1 MTDQKL
7 ERVCEAFKA
16 AFDTD
21 PAIVTEGSV
30 PSDIQ
35 GWDSLGH
42 VKLVTEL
49 EKVFSTTFEVD
60 EVMEMEDVAAIL
72 KLLSTKG
79 L

>member
-1 MTDQKL
+1 MSDQTL
-7 ERVCEAFKA
+7 DRVREAFRA

-21 PAIVTEGSV
+21 PTIVTEASV
-30 PSDIQ
+30 PNDIQ

-42 VKLVTEL
+42 VKLVAEL

>member
-1 MTDQKL
+1 MSDQNL
-7 ERVCEAFKA
+7 DRVREAFKA

-21 PAIVTEGSV
+21 PTVITVATV

-42 VKLVTEL
+42 VKLVAEL
-49 EKVFSTTFEVD
+49 EKVFSVTFEVD
-60 EVMEMEDVAAIL
+60 EVMEMEDVAVIL

>member
-1 MTDQKL
+1 MSDKKL
-7 ERVCEAFKA
+7 ERVREAFKA

-21 PAIVTEGSV
+21 AALVTEGSV
-30 PSDIQ
+30 PNDIQ

-42 VKLVTEL
+42 VKLVAEL

-72 KLLSTKG
+72 RLLATKG